1 MTCKVKR
8 GRKRTPVIFWNH
20 LIWNDIPQLTTRTE
34 WALPT
39 PDEVLFFPE
48 RVCLVCKPCKV
59 WDLLKEIK
67 YAFKRCLIQ
76 KVWFSIFFSEISSK
90 WPIRSLLSITELCC
104 CSRFF
109 EKLRLIIDINWY
121 RKHWLSYS
129 HMNIFA
135 PKETLPTYSCFLQ
148 PSDSQHQSTKLLFLA
163 EYICSKVQIRLIQIS
178 APLSNKKFPLT
189 FLVHIVDSHSV
200 YLGTMYLH
208 N

>member
-1 MTCKVKR
+1 MTCKVEW

-109 EKLRLIIDINWY
+109 EKLRLIIEINWY

-129 HMNIFA
+129 YMNIFA
-135 PKETLPTYSCFLQ
+135 PKETLPTYSYFLQ

-163 EYICSKVQIRLIQIS
+163 EYICSKVQI
-178 APLSNKKFPLT
+178 T
-189 FLVHIVDSHSV
+189 FKYQL
-200 YLGTMYLH
+200 L
-208 N
+208 